1 MISIK
6 AITKFDDKF
15 YIAMEFCNGG
25 DLLNYLVAK
34 GGYLK
39 EEEARFVLRQILS
52 GTRALNEQQ
61 KIHRDL
67 KLENIMIHFPN
78 LTQNA
83 LFDK

>member
-61 KIHRDL
+61 
-67 KLENIMIHFPN
+67 
-78 LTQNA
+78 QNSPRSEA
-83 LFDK
+83 RKYNDSLPKFNVKCSIR